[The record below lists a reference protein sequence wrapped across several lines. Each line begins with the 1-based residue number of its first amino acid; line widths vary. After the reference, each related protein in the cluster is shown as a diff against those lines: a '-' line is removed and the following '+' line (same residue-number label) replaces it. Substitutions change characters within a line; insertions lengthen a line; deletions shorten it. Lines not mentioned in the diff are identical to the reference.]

1 MATSGKIGEMTL
13 LYRDVEQYF
22 KRLQFHLTATGKSEL
37 SKAVFLSSCGQS
49 AFALIETLLAPAD
62 VAEENVIF
70 DQVKTLVL
78 QHLKPKQILHYQ
90 RHKLHSMKQTD
101 QEIVTTYLQ
110 RLKHQVNHCQ
120 FGELRDGLLLSHFLF
135 GLRSAEVRARLLAV
149 TTLTLDRAVQEAI
162 LHEAIGTL
170 SIGEREASVS
180 NLTNNFKRFTNKSRT
195 LSNTSDVKGIGY
207 GECYSCGENNHRR
220 MDCKFRL
227 SICHACGRKGHI
239 AKLAR
244 RNQRSMKS

>member
-62 VAEENVIF
+62 VAEENVTF
-70 DQVKTLVL
+70 DQVKILVL
-78 QHLKPKQILHYQ
+78 QHLKPKQILHYK

-101 QEIVTTYLQ
+101 QETVTTYLQ
-110 RLKHQVNHCQ
+110 HLKHQVNHCQ
-120 FGELRDGLLLSHFLF
+120 FGKLRDGLLLSHFLF
-135 GLRSAEVRARLLAV
+135 GLHSAEVRAKLLAV
-149 TTLTLDRAVQEAI
+149 MTLTLDGAVQEAI

-170 SIGEREASVS
+170 SIGEREGLQTNHACYQILLMSKESVMASV
-180 NLTNNFKRFTNKSRT
+180 TVVVRTITAEWIANFDSQFAMLAVARV
-195 LSNTSDVKGIGY
+195 TSQ
-207 GECYSCGENNHRR
+207 
-220 MDCKFRL
+220 
-227 SICHACGRKGHI
+227 
-239 AKLAR
+239 KLAR